1 MFNCVPELSHPLPE
15 AEKDVLNLHEKV
27 AALFKTVEFLKAF
40 GADDTPNEE
49 DMVKARAGFH
59 ASITDSTDPS
69 TVPANIATVNTAGSV
84 MHLKQILSEYDHV
97 VVKSAVQI
105 RTYVTNKLIEEST
118 NPDAKIRMR
127 SLELLGKIG
136 DVGLFIE
143 RSEITVKH
151 KTTIELQA
159 SIKERISKLLQ
170 VRSKAEEIQDVP
182 IKAVSLREAADDM
195 LDETPVTLVV
205 DNTKT
210 DERDFRT

>member
-1 MFNCVPELSHPLPE
+1 V
-15 AEKDVLNLHEKV
+15 V
-27 AALFKTVEFLKAF
+27 
-40 GADDTPNEE
+40 
-49 DMVKARAGFH
+49 
-59 ASITDSTDPS
+59 
-69 TVPANIATVNTAGSV
+69 
-84 MHLKQILSEYDHV
+84 HLKQILSEYDHV

-195 LDETPVTLVV
+195 LDDTPVTLVV

>member
-1 MFNCVPELSHPLPE
+1 
-15 AEKDVLNLHEKV
+15 
-27 AALFKTVEFLKAF
+27 
-40 GADDTPNEE
+40 
-49 DMVKARAGFH
+49 
-59 ASITDSTDPS
+59 
-69 TVPANIATVNTAGSV
+69 
-84 MHLKQILSEYDHV
+84 
-97 VVKSAVQI
+97 
-105 RTYVTNKLIEEST
+105 
-118 NPDAKIRMR
+118 MR

-195 LDETPVTLVV
+195 LDDTPVTLVV

>member
-49 DMVKARAGFH
+49 DKVKARAGFH
-59 ASITDSTDPS
+59 ASVTDAQDPS
-69 TVPANIATVNTAGSV
+69 AVPANIAVVNTPGSV
-84 MHLKQILSEYDHV
+84 MHLRQILSEYDHV

-136 DVGLFIE
+136 DVGLFVE

-205 DNTKT
+205 DNTQT
-210 DERDFRT
+210 DERNSRA